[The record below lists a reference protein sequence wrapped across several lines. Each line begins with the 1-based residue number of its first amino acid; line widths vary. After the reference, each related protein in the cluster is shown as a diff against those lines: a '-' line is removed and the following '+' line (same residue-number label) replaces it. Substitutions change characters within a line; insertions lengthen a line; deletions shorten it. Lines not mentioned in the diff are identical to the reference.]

1 MQYMDEASLLK
12 KILHRPVMFR
22 GCVKEN
28 LFYLI
33 VEEAENHL
41 VVVPIGVQTTGS
53 GGGGTQ
59 RPVIPDADLEALK
72 AYAPMII
79 NKLQDNTV
87 GKFSDPEGRVLD
99 LWDGQEK
106 SWINTDMF

>member
-1 MQYMDEASLLK
+1 MNQASLLK
-12 KILHRPVMFR
+12 KILHRPVMLH

-41 VVVPIGVQTTGS
+41 VVVALGVQTTAS
-53 GGGGTQ
+53 GRGGTQ
-59 RPVIPDADLEALK
+59 RPVMPKADLEALK
-72 AYAPMII
+72 AYAPMIV

-87 GKFSDPEGRVLD
+87 CQFSDPEGRALT
-99 LWDGQEK
+99 LWDGQDK
-106 SWINTDMF
+106 AWIDTDMF